1 MLGDK
6 LIEGAVNSYNTIA
19 KKIIDSLVNKETDL
33 ETLNRLYEGLKEHR
47 KTIKRLFKENPV
59 LEVYKPEI
67 RKVIK
72 EIRDNNDIYK
82 KLPIL
87 DEETIDDYYEGIDYV
102 VDINGEYD
110 LENFILRR
118 MEAGAIIV
126 GKELPTS
133 IIKLFDK
140 IKECYMFGLYEAT
153 IIFCRALI
161 EETLKR
167 HYQIKN
173 PRIPKYTID
182 NMHLDKLL
190 EKIALPKALKD
201 MLYEVKNDAK
211 VFLHRAMFDEVAVQK
226 INIKHTK
233 GSFFVK
239 KKDNKSI
246 QQKALSAIRATT
258 SIIEEVFK

>member
-1 MLGDK
+1 MMLGDK

-19 KKIIDSLVNKETDL
+19 KKLIDSLVNKETDI
-33 ETLNRLYEGLKEHR
+33 EKLNSLYEGLKEHR

-72 EIRDNNDIYK
+72 EIRDNNDIFK
-82 KLPIL
+82 KLPFL
-87 DEETIDDYYEGIDYV
+87 DEEGINDYYDGIGYV
-102 VDINGEYD
+102 VDINSDYD

-126 GKELPTS
+126 GKKLPTS
-133 IIKLFDK
+133 VIKLFDK

-161 EETLKR
+161 EETLKK
-167 HYQIKN
+167 HYQIRN
-173 PRIPKYTID
+173 PKVPKYTID

-190 EKIALPKALKD
+190 ENIVFPKALKD
-201 MLYEVKNDAK
+201 MLYDVKNDAK
-211 VFLHRAMFDEVAVQK
+211 VFLHRAIFEEVAVQT
-226 INIKHTK
+226 INITHTK
-233 GSFFVK
+233 GSFSVK
-239 KKDNKSI
+239 KKNNKSI

-258 SIIEEVFK
+258 SVIEEVF